1 IPNDAIEVQLKKIL
15 SSRVFALAER
25 PTRFLRFI
33 VQRTLAG
40 GEGNLKEYPI
50 GVEVL
55 GRKPSFDPRVDPI
68 VRAEAGRLRTRL
80 MEYYTAD
87 GKHDPIR
94 INLPRGTYVPAFEW
108 NATPE
113 GVPDAGAT
121 TPRRTRYWAAWTVAT
136 LVLLPLVVFGLVHIF
151 ERSAAKPRGRARWA
165 AKC

>member
-1 IPNDAIEVQLKKIL
+1 MQHNGIPNDAIDLQLEKIL
-15 SSRVFALAER
+15 SSRVFATADR

-40 GEGNLKEYPI
+40 GEENLKEYPI

-80 MEYYTAD
+80 LEYYTAD

-94 INLPRGTYVPAFEW
+94 ISLPRGTY
-108 NATPE
+108 
-113 GVPDAGAT
+113 GA
-121 TPRRTRYWAAWTVAT
+121 
-136 LVLLPLVVFGLVHIF
+136 
-151 ERSAAKPRGRARWA
+151 K
-165 AKC
+165 